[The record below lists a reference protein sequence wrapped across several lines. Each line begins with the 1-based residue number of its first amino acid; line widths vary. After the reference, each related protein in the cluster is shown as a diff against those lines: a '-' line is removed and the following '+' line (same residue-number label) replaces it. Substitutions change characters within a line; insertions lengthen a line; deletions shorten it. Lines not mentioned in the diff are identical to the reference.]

1 MCRGDSSVK
10 YTISYNY
17 RLLICEGIFAFC
29 KNVYIFAMHNILN
42 GGESC
47 HSVAGIFLPVNS
59 IRRFRT
65 PVWSVNAPT
74 AVEWCYATGQA
85 EPFIF
90 VLIFKQKGLWEQ
102 IVIAS
107 LRVKE
112 EVRL

>member
-47 HSVAGIFLPVNS
+47 HSVAGIFFRLLTPYGGSVPPCGVLMHPQPLS
-59 IRRFRT
+59 GVMQRDRRNRFF
-65 PVWSVNAPT
+65 S
-74 AVEWCYATGQA
+74 
-85 EPFIF
+85 
-90 VLIFKQKGLWEQ
+90 
-102 IVIAS
+102 S
-107 LRVKE
+107 
-112 EVRL
+112 